1 MRRKDREVTDIDEIK
16 DILDLCKT
24 CHMAMIEEN
33 MPYIV
38 PLSYGYE
45 IEENTLTLYFHS
57 AKEGRKIDILR
68 KNNQVCY
75 EMSSEG
81 EPLHAEIPCNSG
93 YYFSSI
99 IGTGEVIFV
108 EDEEEKCKALTKMFV
123 QQTGKEVIFNAQQ
136 AQAVCVYKIISTE
149 FTGKRKLK
157 PKK

>member
-16 DILDLCKT
+16 DILNLCKT
-24 CHMAMIEEN
+24 CHVAMVEEN
-33 MPYIV
+33 IPYIV

-45 IEENTLTLYFHS
+45 IEGNTLTLYLHS

-75 EMSSEG
+75 EMSDEG
-81 EPLHAEIPCNSG
+81 EPLHAETPCNSG

-99 IGTGEVIFV
+99 IGFGEVIFI
-108 EDEEEKCKALTKMFV
+108 EDEEEKCKALTKMFA

-149 FTGKRKLK
+149 FTGKRKSK
-157 PKK
+157 PEK